1 MTALASSP
9 AAILYSKQNSAT
21 KKIFPQKLVPIP
33 HHVDR
38 PILGQLRPEQ
48 LPEKTLCGGVGMAK
62 LRDESHWKNY
72 IPMPTS
78 EVNGTAIKK
87 TLIRSADLFLRT
99 GPVSGS
105 SKSNGIGRPAS
116 RPVAR
121 IDDFGQKEP
130 SIAKR
135 QLILGLRLLRKR
147 TLPYRIFAGR
157 GACE

>member
-87 TLIRSADLFLRT
+87 TLIRSADWSYGPGLF
-99 GPVSGS
+99 PVQVNQMASAGQ
-105 SKSNGIGRPAS
+105 RP
-116 RPVAR
+116 
-121 IDDFGQKEP
+121 GQWLE
-130 SIAKR
+130 STT
-135 QLILGLRLLRKR
+135 LGKKNHR
-147 TLPYRIFAGR
+147 
-157 GACE
+157 